1 MRTLILLFIP
11 FLFKGQIIVEDAVE
25 PVMVGSYKKEKSD
38 VELSYFVSGT
48 DTTIHFTYKNENYS
62 TDYKSL
68 RFKGGLKNLEELY
81 KLFLS
86 VLISDD
92 KKELRI
98 KLGETNVSLSKNNN
112 SLWFWTDV
120 GYFTI
125 KKEKDLRL
133 LFGKK
138 EPN

>member
-11 FLFKGQIIVEDAVE
+11 FIFKGQILIEESVE
-25 PVMVGSYKKEKSD
+25 PVMVGSFRKEKSD
-38 VELSYFVSGT
+38 VELSYFVSGK

-62 TDYKSL
+62 TDYRSL
-68 RFKGGLKNLEELY
+68 RFKGGLKDLEELY
-81 KLFLS
+81 KLFLN

-112 SLWFWTDV
+112 SLWFWTDA

-125 KKEKDLRL
+125 KKEKDLKL

-138 EPN
+138 E

>member
-1 MRTLILLFIP
+1 MFFPFI
-11 FLFKGQIIVEDAVE
+11 FKGQISVEESIE
-25 PVMVGSYKKEKSD
+25 PVMVGSFKKEKSD
-38 VELSYFVSGT
+38 VELSYFVSAP
-48 DTTIHFTYKNENYS
+48 DTTIHLTYKNENYS

-68 RFKGGLKNLEELY
+68 RFKGGLKDLEELY
-81 KLFLS
+81 KMLLG
-86 VLISDD
+86 VILSDD

-112 SLWFWTDV
+112 ALWFWTDA

-138 EPN
+138 E

>member
-1 MRTLILLFIP
+1 MRTLLFLFIP
-11 FLFKGQIIVEDAVE
+11 FLFKGQILVEETVE
-25 PVMVGSYKKEKSD
+25 PVMVGSFKKEKSD
-38 VELSYFVSGT
+38 VELSYFVSGS

-81 KLFLS
+81 KLFLA

-98 KLGETNVSLSKNNN
+98 KLGETNVSLSKNND
-112 SLWFWTDV
+112 SLWFWTDA

-138 EPN
+138 E